1 MHTDDSLKAIA
12 LANSD
17 QASDRCLAKRNQWAA
32 MLSPNYF
39 LIFDIL
45 IKNSRNMAYIK
56 NTPRIFEQ
64 KLLK

>member
-45 IKNSRNMAYIK
+45 IKNSEIWLISRIHQEFSNK
-56 NTPRIFEQ
+56 NC
-64 KLLK
+64 